1 MNQTIEKWLTIAALA
16 GWLASI
22 GSLIGLAVRATAP
35 AAASRPAQTSSVSVY
50 NAGEQPLTLPTSPRS
65 SVVEIP
71 LNTSQGYWAESLKAR
86 SSSRK

>member
-35 AAASRPAQTSSVSVY
+35 AAASRPAQASSMSMSS
-50 NAGEQPLTLPTSPRS
+50 AEEQPLTLPMSPRN